1 VNSGVFIRSM
11 EMVNLVLML
20 SYATYA
26 TYKFI
31 NPVRRKTATWFASLC
46 AGIVMLGI
54 MLGSAYLLMYA
65 SQMI

>member
-1 VNSGVFIRSM
+1 M
-11 EMVNLVLML
+11 EIVNLVLMI

-31 NPVRRKTATWFASLC
+31 DPGKKKFGTLIASFFA
-46 AGIVMLGI
+46 GMMMLGI

-65 SQMI
+65 SKWV